1 MLRVLIQLKSLMDES
16 YYRRS
21 NKVNREVSGVMAGS
35 VMKMFPTK
43 TVVSFGLG
51 LDGLDWTGK
60 PPPWIDKA
68 LYKV

>member
-16 YYRRS
+16 YYLRS

-51 LDGLDWTGK
+51 LDGLD
-60 PPPWIDKA
+60 
-68 LYKV
+68 